1 MVVNVGKESVTKCET
16 INTFSFLL
24 MFQVS
29 DFAKYNF
36 KPGDLVKNITQIY
49 LSLGIEDEFLRAV
62 VKDKRSFSQALFT
75 SSIQVLE

>member
-1 MVVNVGKESVTKCET
+1 
-16 INTFSFLL
+16 

-75 SSIQVLE
+75 SSIQVLEWVF